1 MSFVPYMK
9 RKTMMVIA
17 TVLVVAIFLAYRPSK
32 ANEPTSDLSEYEV
45 ATFAGGCFWCME
57 AAFEATDGVI
67 ESISGYTGGNVPN
80 PTYEQVNT
88 KTTGHLEAI
97 QVYYDPSEVT
107 YEELLDVFWRNID
120 PTDDRGQ
127 FVDRGA
133 QYATAIFYATPE
145 EMILA
150 EESRL
155 VLEESARFNDPIV
168 TEVLELD
175 IFYKAEE
182 YHQDYY
188 KKNLVNYKIY
198 ESLSG
203 REEFK
208 ENNWGE

>member
-1 MSFVPYMK
+1 MK
-9 RKTMMVIA
+9 HKTLMVIA
-17 TVLVVAIFLAYRPSK
+17 AILVAAVFLSYRPS
-32 ANEPTSDLSEYEV
+32 NEDKTSSDLSDYKI

-67 ESISGYTGGNVPN
+67 ESISGYTGGQVVN

-88 KTTGHLEAI
+88 KTTGHLEAV
-97 QVYYDPSEVT
+97 QVYYDPAKIT

-120 PTDDRGQ
+120 PTDDGGQ

-133 QYATAIFYATPE
+133 QYTTAIFYATADE
-145 EMILA
+145 RTLA
-150 EESRL
+150 EESKQAL
-155 VLEESARFNDPIV
+155 WESSRFDAPIV

-175 IFYKAEE
+175 VFYRAEE

-188 KKNLVNYKIY
+188 RKNVVNYKIY
-198 ESLSG
+198 SNLSG

-208 ENNWGE
+208 EENWGE